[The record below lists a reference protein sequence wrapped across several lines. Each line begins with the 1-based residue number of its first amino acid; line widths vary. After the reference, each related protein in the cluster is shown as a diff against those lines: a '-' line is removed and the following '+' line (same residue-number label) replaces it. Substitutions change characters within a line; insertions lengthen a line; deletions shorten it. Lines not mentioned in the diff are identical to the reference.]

1 MRQII
6 SQEWDLKTKAVCLE
20 VCGQKTDPK
29 LVVLRS
35 FIGDELMKIYL
46 KIVSIGMDDASKL

>member
-1 MRQII
+1 
-6 SQEWDLKTKAVCLE
+6 VCLE